1 MLAWNI
7 TLDSLIL
14 DFWVDEIFI
23 SGFSHL
29 NHERLMSEPIL
40 RCVNISKRFGSIQ
53 ALSGVSFELYRGEV
67 LGLVGDNAAGKSTLL
82 KIIAGYYKPDSGEIY
97 LDGKRVEF
105 DSPLKARLS
114 GVEMVYQQLLLAP
127 NLGVVDN
134 IFLGR
139 EEKLGGFLLHR
150 KKMREKA
157 AAILSRLGGEDI
169 PIDSKVYTLSGG
181 QQQVVA
187 IGRIFAARPKIVL
200 MDEPTASLSVKTA
213 ERVLNVVR
221 ELSEEEISVIYVSHR
236 LPDVLSVSHRIMLLR
251 RGKVVFIRP
260 AKEVTERDIIHGMV
274 SG

>member
-1 MLAWNI
+1 
-7 TLDSLIL
+7 
-14 DFWVDEIFI
+14 
-23 SGFSHL
+23 
-29 NHERLMSEPIL
+29 MSEPIL